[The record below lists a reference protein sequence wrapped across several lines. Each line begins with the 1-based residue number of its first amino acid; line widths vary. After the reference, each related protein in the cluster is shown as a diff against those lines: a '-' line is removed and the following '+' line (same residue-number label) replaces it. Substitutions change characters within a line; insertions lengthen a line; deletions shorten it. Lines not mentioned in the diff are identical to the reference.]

1 MDKLQIHIKVSDVPS
16 PNHISD
22 EERLARAGRYIRQA
36 TGYRAFIPA
45 SLPPVPPVQFNGEIQ
60 RLLSEADRALGRLD
74 GSIQTL
80 PNPDLFVFMFVRKE
94 AVLSSQIEG
103 TQSSLTDLLAAEA
116 SILSPDQPKD
126 VDEVVNY
133 VRAMNYGLER
143 LPELPLSVR
152 LIREIH
158 AELLKGVRGSRLT
171 PGELRR
177 SQNWIGPGGCILMD
191 ATFVPPPPEVVP
203 DALGELE
210 RFLHAP
216 TELPALLQISLAHVQ
231 FETIHPF
238 LDGNGRV
245 GRLLITFFL
254 CERGILQKPVLYL
267 SHYFKKHRVAYY
279 DHLQAVRDT
288 GDWEGWF
295 IFFLRGVIE
304 VGAQATETARRIIAL
319 REEHRAIVTE
329 RLGRA
334 AGNGHRVLESLY
346 EHPIVSV
353 AGIQALLG
361 TTFPAASNVAKRLT
375 DCGILR
381 ETTGFRRNRLF
392 SYEPY
397 IQLFSETQADPVPAA
412 SAAPVAA
419 NETGTTLPVKA

>member
-1 MDKLQIHIKVSDVPS
+1 MSD
-16 PNHISD
+16 
-22 EERLARAGRYIRQA
+22 LAPTSAAEFADRAGRYIRQV

-45 SLPPVPPVQFNGEIQ
+45 HLPPVPPVQITGEIQ

-80 PNPDLFVFMFVRKE
+80 PNPDLFVFMYVRKE

-103 TQSSLTDLLAAEA
+103 TQSSLNDLLAVEA

-133 VRAMNYGLER
+133 VRAMNYGLNR
-143 LPELPLSVR
+143 LHELPLSVR

-158 AELLKGVRGSRLT
+158 GELLRGVRGSLLT

-177 SQNWIGPGGCILMD
+177 SQNWIGPGGCTLTD
-191 ATFVPPPPEVVP
+191 ASFVPPPPEEVP
-203 DALGELE
+203 AALSEVE

-216 TELPALLQISLAHVQ
+216 TDLPSLLQIGLAHGQ

-245 GRLLITFFL
+245 GRLLITFYL

-267 SHYFKKHRVAYY
+267 SYYLKKHRIAYY

-288 GDWEGWF
+288 GDWEGWL

-304 VGAQATETARRIIAL
+304 VSAQATETARRILAL
-319 REEHRAIVTE
+319 REKHRAAVTTH
-329 RLGRA
+329 LARA
-334 AGNGHRVLESLY
+334 AANGHRVLEHLY
-346 EHPIVSV
+346 ERPIVSV
-353 AGIQALLG
+353 ADIQTLLG
-361 TTFPAASNVAKRLT
+361 TTYPSASNVVSRLAT
-375 DCGILR
+375 LGILR
-381 ETTGFRRNRLF
+381 EITGHRRNRLF
-392 SYEPY
+392 RYDSY
-397 IQLFSETQADPVPAA
+397 IQLFSETQADPVPPAPASPFAANAAGA
-412 SAAPVAA
+412 SAP
-419 NETGTTLPVKA
+419 EHS